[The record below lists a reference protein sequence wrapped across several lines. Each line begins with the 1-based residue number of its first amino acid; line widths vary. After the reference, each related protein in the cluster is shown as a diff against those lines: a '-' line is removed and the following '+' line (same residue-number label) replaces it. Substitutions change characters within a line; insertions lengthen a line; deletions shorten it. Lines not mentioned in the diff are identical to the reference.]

1 MLDKNNPCVSNL
13 AQCGLTL
20 EKLEKLSVKSNL
32 GVSFA
37 EDLGRFSKEE
47 LLIVKRIIHTTADF
61 EYKNLVEISKDAI
74 EASKKVFKKSFTIY
88 TDTNMALSGI
98 NKIALSKLNG
108 KAICYVNLDEVHKVA
123 KEKGI
128 TRSMAA
134 LEKAC
139 EDNVDIFVFGNAP
152 TALFKLKEL
161 IKSGKANPSLII
173 AVPVGFVGAAESK
186 ENLDELNVPYIRVK
200 GRKGGSTVAAA
211 IVNALM
217 YNVVER

>member
-1 MLDKNNPCVSNL
+1 MMDYIKNPMEIENASMRIIESEI
-13 AQCGLTL
+13 G
-20 EKLEKLSVKSNL
+20 EHS
-32 GVSFA
+32 
-37 EDLGRFSKEE
+37 FSKEE

-139 EDNVDIFVFGNAP
+139 EDNVDIFVFCNAP

-161 IKSGKANPSLII
+161 IKSGKANTSLII
-173 AVPVGFVGAAESK
+173 
-186 ENLDELNVPYIRVK
+186 
-200 GRKGGSTVAAA
+200 
-211 IVNALM
+211 
-217 YNVVER
+217 

>member
-1 MLDKNNPCVSNL
+1 MMDYIKNPMEIENASMRIIESEI
-13 AQCGLTL
+13 G
-20 EKLEKLSVKSNL
+20 EHS
-32 GVSFA
+32 
-37 EDLGRFSKEE
+37 FSKEE

-61 EYKNLVEISKDAI
+61 EYKNLVEISKYAI

-217 YNVVER
+217 YNVYER

>member
-1 MLDKNNPCVSNL
+1 MMDYIKNPMEIENASMRIIESEI
-13 AQCGLTL
+13 G
-20 EKLEKLSVKSNL
+20 EHS
-32 GVSFA
+32 
-37 EDLGRFSKEE
+37 FSKEE

-186 ENLDELNVPYIRVK
+186 ENLDELNVPYIRVR

-217 YNVVER
+217 YNVYER

>member
-1 MLDKNNPCVSNL
+1 MEIENASMRIIESEI
-13 AQCGLTL
+13 G
-20 EKLEKLSVKSNL
+20 EHS
-32 GVSFA
+32 
-37 EDLGRFSKEE
+37 FSKEE

-217 YNVVER
+217 YNVYER